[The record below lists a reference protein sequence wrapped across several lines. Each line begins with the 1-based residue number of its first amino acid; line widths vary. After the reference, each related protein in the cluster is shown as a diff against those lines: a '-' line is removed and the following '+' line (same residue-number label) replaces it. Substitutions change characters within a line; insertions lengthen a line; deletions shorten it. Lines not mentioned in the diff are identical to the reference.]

1 MAKSKDRNI
10 FKRAWDYCVLCYEE
24 LRYKVTWPTKKEL
37 SSSAVIVLVASVILS
52 LFIFLVDQAFE
63 FIMGGIYRFII

>member
-1 MAKSKDRNI
+1 MAKSKTRNI
-10 FKRAWDYCVLCYEE
+10 FSRSLDYCIECYRE
-24 LRYKVTWPTKKEL
+24 LRYKVTWPSTKEL

-63 FIMGGIYRFII
+63 FIMHNIYGYVI